1 MAGNPTTEQI
11 DERILGLL
19 GLEDEYE
26 LSYEEYVRHLK
37 EAMVVSR
44 MSKSKF
50 STEESEL
57 FTNEWKRVKSKKGRF
72 KPKKKKITAA
82 GLGIGARFTK
92 PLLKVSQQKLMLSP
106 SKGLKIDPIKKENED
121 VFARIDG
128 LLTSILANITEQN
141 KEAKK
146 QADLD
151 KKDKENKKRK
161 QKELGLEKTKEGLKT
176 AIQAITKPFQSIL
189 DKIINFFVMTFLGK
203 AVFKLITWFGNPENK
218 KKVDTIIRFLKDWWP
233 AIVGGFVLFG
243 TRFGKG
249 VRILTNIALSA
260 ISKLAKAIPA
270 LLRFGRN
277 NPKAALGIAT
287 GTWAATQLA
296 QRAFSSAEPEKKLRS
311 SAEPEKKLRSSAEP
325 EQKLWGGGIARKTFA
340 RGGKVSGPGGVD
352 KVPAW
357 LTHGEFVM
365 SKGAV
370 QKYGVGALESMN
382 AAGGGT
388 NVPTI
393 GPAGVYAAGGG
404 AIGQAAELIK
414 GEEALSSLSPGT
426 NDYVVPNGKSVV
438 SGTNWSKIKP
448 ETTLHAYP
456 DSRGIPTIGWGST
469 FYDKL
474 TQGIKPVKLGD
485 TITKEKADKTLN
497 THIGQISSLY
507 NSKMP
512 NWKNMSSNQQ
522 AAILSIGYN
531 AGPNAPLGSYPKL
544 SMALKSGDMTLAA
557 QNVFRSGPSIQRIK
571 NEQKLL
577 LSGPKDTS
585 KAQAKPSTSTSTST
599 SKAQAKPS
607 TSTST
612 STSKPQTKPSTPP
625 PAQLN
630 PLQRVGQAL
639 SSIFR
644 APAKKKPIII
654 NAGSN
659 STKSGGKTNPPTTQ
673 QLPASFSATHR
684 NGTRIAEAVYGVNK

>member
-1 MAGNPTTEQI
+1 MASNPTTEQI

-19 GLEDEYE
+19 SLEDEYE

-37 EAMVVSR
+37 EAMLVSR

-161 QKELGLEKTKEGLKT
+161 QKELGIEKTKEGLKT

-311 SAEPEKKLRSSAEP
+311 SAEPE
-325 EQKLWGGGIARKTFA
+325 QKLWGGGIARKTFA

-404 AIGQAAELIK
+404 TNVPTIGPAGVYAAGGGAIGQAAELIK

-426 NDYVVPNGKSVV
+426 NDYVVPNGKSIV

-448 ETTLHAYP
+448 ETTLHAYS

-544 SMALKSGDMTLAA
+544 SMALKSGNMTLAA

-585 KAQAKPSTSTSTST
+585 KAQAKPST
-599 SKAQAKPS
+599 S

>member
-1 MAGNPTTEQI
+1 MAGNPKTEQI

-26 LSYEEYVRHLK
+26 LSYDEYVRHLK
-37 EAMVVSR
+37 EAMVASR
-44 MSKSKF
+44 MSKSKL

-57 FTNEWKRVKSKKGRF
+57 VTNEWKRVRAKKGRF

-82 GLGIGARFTK
+82 GLGIGTGFTK
-92 PLLKVSQQKLMLSP
+92 PLLKVAQQRLMLSP
-106 SKGLKIDPIKKENED
+106 SKGLKNENED
-121 VFARIDG
+121 IFSKIDD
-128 LLTSILANITEQN
+128 LLASILGNITEQN

-189 DKIINFFVMTFLGK
+189 DKIINFFVMTFLGG
-203 AVFKLITWFGNPENK
+203 AVVKLLEWFGNPENK

-233 AIVGGFVLFG
+233 AIVGGFILFG
-243 TRFGKG
+243 TKFGKG
-249 VRILTNIALSA
+249 VRILTRIALSG
-260 ISKLAKAIPA
+260 IGKLAKAIPA
-270 LLRFGRN
+270 LLRFGRS

-287 GTWAATQLA
+287 GGWAATQLA
-296 QRAFSSAEPEKKLRS
+296 QRAFTSK
-311 SAEPEKKLRSSAEP
+311 EP
-325 EQKLWGGGIARKTFA
+325 EQKLWGGGIARRTFA

-438 SGTNWSKIKP
+438 SGTSWSKIKP
-448 ETTLHAYP
+448 ETILHAYP
-456 DSRGIPTIGWGST
+456 DDRGIPTIGWGST

-497 THIGQISSLY
+497 THIGEISSLY

-544 SMALKSGDMTLAA
+544 SMALKSGDMTLAS

-585 KAQAKPSTSTSTST
+585 KAQAKPST
-599 SKAQAKPS
+599 
-607 TSTST
+607 
-612 STSKPQTKPSTPP
+612 PP

-630 PLQRVGQAL
+630 PLQRAGQAL

-654 NAGSN
+654 NAGAN
-659 STKSGGKTNPPTTQ
+659 GAKSGGKTNPPTTQ

-684 NGTRIAEAVYGVNK
+684 KGTRIAEAVYGVNK

>member
-311 SAEPEKKLRSSAEP
+311 SAEPE
-325 EQKLWGGGIARKTFA
+325 QKLWGGGIARKTFA

-599 SKAQAKPS
+599 SK
-607 TSTST
+607 
-612 STSKPQTKPSTPP
+612 PQTKPSTPP

>member
-11 DERILGLL
+11 DERILRLL

-26 LSYEEYVRHLK
+26 LSYEEYIRNLK
-37 EAMVVSR
+37 EAMAASR
-44 MSKSKF
+44 MSKSRF
-50 STEESEL
+50 STEEYEL
-57 FTNEWKRVKSKKGRF
+57 LTNEWKRVKSKKGRF
-72 KPKKKKITAA
+72 KPKKKKITAK
-82 GLGIGARFTK
+82 GLGIGTRFTK
-92 PLLKVSQQKLMLSP
+92 PLLKVAQQRLMLSP
-106 SKGLKIDPIKKENED
+106 SKGLKIDPVKKENED
-121 VFARIDG
+121 IFSKIDD
-128 LLTSILANITEQN
+128 LLASILGNITEQN

-146 QADLD
+146 QADLE
-151 KKDKENKKRK
+151 KKDKENQKRK
-161 QKELGLEKTKEGLKT
+161 QKELGFEKTKEGLKT

-203 AVFKLITWFGNPENK
+203 AVFKLINWFGNPENK

-243 TRFGKG
+243 TKFGKG
-249 VRILTNIALSA
+249 IRILTRIALSG
-260 ISKLAKAIPA
+260 IGKLAKAIPA
-270 LLRFGRN
+270 LLRFGRS
-277 NPKAALGIAT
+277 NPKAALGIAA

-296 QRAFSSAEPEKKLRS
+296 QRAFTSN
-311 SAEPEKKLRSSAEP
+311 EP
-325 EQKLWGGGIARKTFA
+325 EQKLWGGGIARRTFA

-370 QKYGVGALESMN
+370 QKYGVSTLESMN

-414 GEEALSSLSPGT
+414 SEEALSSLSPGT
-426 NDYVVPNGKSVV
+426 NDYIVPNGKSVV

-448 ETTLHAYP
+448 QTILHAYP

-485 TITKEKADKTLN
+485 TITKEKADKVLN
-497 THIGQISSLY
+497 NNIGEISSLY

-512 NWKNMSSNQQ
+512 NWKNMSPSQQ
-522 AAILSIGYN
+522 AAVLSIGYN

-585 KAQAKPSTSTSTST
+585 KPQLKPSASV
-599 SKAQAKPS
+599 
-607 TSTST
+607 
-612 STSKPQTKPSTPP
+612 STSKPQSQPSASVSTSKPTELNFIQKAGQVISSIIKPP
-625 PAQLN
+625 P
-630 PLQRVGQAL
+630 
-639 SSIFR
+639 
-644 APAKKKPIII
+644 KKKPIII
-654 NAGSN
+654 NAGAN
-659 STKSGGKTNPPTTQ
+659 STKNSGKTNPPTTQ
-673 QLPASFSATHR
+673 QLPASFSAIHR
-684 NGTRIAEAVYGVNK
+684 KGTRIAEAVYGVNK

>member
-1 MAGNPTTEQI
+1 
-11 DERILGLL
+11 
-19 GLEDEYE
+19 
-26 LSYEEYVRHLK
+26 
-37 EAMVVSR
+37 
-44 MSKSKF
+44 
-50 STEESEL
+50 
-57 FTNEWKRVKSKKGRF
+57 
-72 KPKKKKITAA
+72 
-82 GLGIGARFTK
+82 
-92 PLLKVSQQKLMLSP
+92 
-106 SKGLKIDPIKKENED
+106 
-121 VFARIDG
+121 
-128 LLTSILANITEQN
+128 
-141 KEAKK
+141 
-146 QADLD
+146 
-151 KKDKENKKRK
+151 
-161 QKELGLEKTKEGLKT
+161 
-176 AIQAITKPFQSIL
+176 
-189 DKIINFFVMTFLGK
+189 
-203 AVFKLITWFGNPENK
+203 
-218 KKVDTIIRFLKDWWP
+218 
-233 AIVGGFVLFG
+233 
-243 TRFGKG
+243 
-249 VRILTNIALSA
+249 
-260 ISKLAKAIPA
+260 
-270 LLRFGRN
+270 
-277 NPKAALGIAT
+277 
-287 GTWAATQLA
+287 
-296 QRAFSSAEPEKKLRS
+296 
-311 SAEPEKKLRSSAEP
+311 
-325 EQKLWGGGIARKTFA
+325 
-340 RGGKVSGPGGVD
+340 
-352 KVPAW
+352 
-357 LTHGEFVM
+357 M

-544 SMALKSGDMTLAA
+544 SLALKSGDMPLAA
-557 QNVFRSGPSIQRIK
+557 QNVVRSGPSAMRIK

-577 LSGPKDTS
+577 LSGPKD
-585 KAQAKPSTSTSTST
+585 
-599 SKAQAKPS
+599 
-607 TSTST
+607 
-612 STSKPQTKPSTPP
+612 TSKPQTKPSTPP

-630 PLQRVGQAL
+630 PLQRAGQAL

-644 APAKKKPIII
+644 PPAKKKPIII
-654 NAGSN
+654 NAGAN
-659 STKSGGKTNPPTTQ
+659 GTKSGGKTNPPTTQ

-684 NGTRIAEAVYGVNK
+684 KGTRIAEAVYGVNK